1 MRTTLSIS
9 DALLKE
15 VRRRAG
21 AAGRP
26 FRQVLEETIALG
38 LATARKAKAKP
49 RVRIQPRRLG
59 LKAVYQK
66 MSLNQLY
73 DQLEAERTVSKSSRV
88 KK

>member
-1 MRTTLSIS
+1 MRTTLSIN

-26 FRQVLEETIALG
+26 LRKVLEEVITVG
-38 LATARKAKAKP
+38 LASSAKRKRQR
-49 RVRIQPRRLG
+49 RVRIQPRPLG
-59 LKAVYQK
+59 LKAVYRN

-73 DQLEAERTVSKSSRV
+73 D
-88 KK
+88 

>member
-1 MRTTLSIS
+1 ML
-9 DALLKE
+9 AE

-26 FRQVLEETIALG
+26 FRVMLEEVIACGLG
-38 LATARKAKAKP
+38 TSGKSKSRR
-49 RVRIQPRRLG
+49 RVRIQPRALG

-73 DQLEAERTVSKSSRV
+73 DQLEAEGMATKPARRK
-88 KK
+88 